1 MTLFFCI
8 FFFSIFAY
16 SLFYILPEGYHENKD
31 KLNDIDIYICVK
43 CCSSILRMVG
53 NGARS
58 EFLEDSAG
66 KDEKQVFRIKIFL
79 HRKRSSK
86 IFNIPEVKQ
95 TN

>member
-58 EFLEDSAG
+58 EFLDDSA
-66 KDEKQVFRIKIFL
+66 EKMKNKFL
-79 HRKRSSK
+79 ESK
-86 IFNIPEVKQ
+86 YSFTERDLQRFSTSQK
-95 TN
+95 